1 MLLLIISFA
10 STLPCTI
17 LGFHWTDSQIWT
29 CTSALKKMDHKWIK
43 FVRLVCLGLDSNS
56 PHCCYYYVNL
66 ILLSTQF
73 YQSVYVTSICLYVLM
88 VSWNKKIFGSNF
100 MKNLGSLI
108 KLWNIYCFASISIIN
123 FKIVIIWTLIK
134 YTN

>member
-1 MLLLIISFA
+1 MLLLIISLA

-29 CTSALKKMDHKWIK
+29 CTSALKKMDHKQLK
-43 FVRLVCLGLDSNS
+43 FVRLVCSSLDSNS
-56 PHCCYYYVNL
+56 PPSCRYPVNL

-88 VSWNKKIFGSNF
+88 VSCNKKIFGSNF
-100 MKNLGSLI
+100 MKKLRSLI
-108 KLWNIYCFASISIIN
+108 KLWNIYYFASISIIITH
-123 FKIVIIWTLIK
+123 KVWKWL
-134 YTN
+134 